1 MRRKQL
7 LTGGIAFIGIIMF
20 VLEGKTALAGAQA
33 GIDLCIRC
41 VIPSL
46 FPILFLSILLSGSLY
61 GSRVPFF
68 HSLGKLLHM
77 PKGSEIILITGFL
90 GGYPAGAQAIASV
103 YESNQLDKKTA
114 ERLLSFCNN
123 AGPAFLF
130 GMVSPLFLN
139 LFDSV
144 SLWMIHILSAL
155 YTALLIPSCSTDN
168 IISVSKQAHTID
180 SAMGKAIRVMST
192 ICGWII
198 LFRGILE
205 FLNRWFF
212 WMFPLTVRVI
222 LCSFLELSNGICM
235 MQEITDPGLRYV
247 ICSIMLA
254 WGGVCVTLQ
263 TLSVIGS
270 LSIKAYLK
278 GKFLQTV
285 ISLILSI
292 SVCMKIWFPVIILLL
307 LPVILL
313 RKMKNSCSN
322 PVIVGV

>member
-1 MRRKQL
+1 MRRKDL
-7 LTGGIAFIGIIMF
+7 VTGGIAFIGIIMF

-61 GSRVPFF
+61 GNKIPLFYSI
-68 HSLGKLLHM
+68 GKFLHM
-77 PKGSEIILITGFL
+77 PKGSEILLITGFL
-90 GGYPAGAQAIASV
+90 GGYPAGAQAIASA
-103 YESNQLDKKTA
+103 YKSNQLNKKTA

-130 GMVSPLFLN
+130 GMVSPLFSN
-139 LFDSV
+139 LFDTV

-155 YTALLIPSCSTDN
+155 YTALLIPSCNANNTVS
-168 IISVSKQAHTID
+168 ISKKTHTVD
-180 SAMGKAIRVMST
+180 SAMMKSVRVMAT

-212 WMFPLTVRVI
+212 RMFPLTVQVI

-235 MQEITDPGLRYV
+235 MSALADPVLRYI
-247 ICSIMLA
+247 ICSAMLA
-254 WGGVCVTLQ
+254 WGGLCVTLQ

-278 GKFLQTV
+278 GKFLQTI

-292 SVCMKIWFPVIILLL
+292 SVCMKIWIPVIILLL
-307 LPVILL
+307 FPVILL
-313 RKMKNSCSN
+313 RKTKNSCSN
-322 PVIVGV
+322 PAIVGV